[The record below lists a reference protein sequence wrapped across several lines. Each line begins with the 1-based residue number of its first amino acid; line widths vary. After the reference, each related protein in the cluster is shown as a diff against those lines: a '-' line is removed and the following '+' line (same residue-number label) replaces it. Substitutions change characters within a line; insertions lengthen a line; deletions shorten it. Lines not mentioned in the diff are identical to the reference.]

1 METQIQ
7 LMSLCHASEGWRRK
21 EYIKYV
27 TRVLFDRVEG
37 LLVQKPR
44 VGGRWNELT
53 ITENAV

>member
-1 METQIQ
+1 MKTKIQ
-7 LMSLCHASEGWRRK
+7 LMSLCHASEGWRRT
-21 EYIKYV
+21 ECIKFV
-27 TRVLFDRVEG
+27 TRVLFNRVEG